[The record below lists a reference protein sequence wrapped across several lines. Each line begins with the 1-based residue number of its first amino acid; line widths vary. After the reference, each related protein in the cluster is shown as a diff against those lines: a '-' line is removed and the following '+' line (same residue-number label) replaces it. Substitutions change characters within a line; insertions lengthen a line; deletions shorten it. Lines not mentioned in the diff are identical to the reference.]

1 MDVPPLDQLLAEI
14 EAFIRERREDPA
26 RRDDLALQLAR
37 IHALRD
43 PWTRRLCSLRGVD
56 PAKVERVVDWPAVPT
71 EAFKR
76 RDLHVMPARVV
87 RRFSTSGTSGGEAA
101 RGTACYSEHDLR
113 LMDAAIDVN
122 AARCLFPDHGTLRT
136 RILILAPSPAA
147 APAMIM
153 AYGMERLRVRYGAPR
168 SEFLIGPKGL
178 DVPRLLTLIEE
189 AILEDEPV
197 TLIGASFGFVNLLDG
212 LGAKG
217 LRFGLPEGSR
227 VMDAGGFKG
236 QSREV
241 TREELVSRL
250 GDTFGV
256 PPEMCVNLLGLTEHA
271 SQFYGDEVAASLA
284 GRPARVGK
292 QNPPWTRT
300 WAVAPETLAPLP
312 HGEVGLLRYLD
323 LANGGHPILV
333 QTDDLGVTGPEGFEV
348 LGRAGAAEARGCSLS
363 VDELTRGEGAG

>member
-1 MDVPPLDQLLAEI
+1 MDIPPLDQLLWEI

-26 RRDDLALQLAR
+26 RRDLLALQLAR

-43 PWTRRLCSLRGVD
+43 PWARRLCALRGLD
-56 PAKVERVVDWPAVPT
+56 PATIERVEDWPGVPT

-76 RDLHVMPARVV
+76 RELHVMPARVV
-87 RRFSTSGTSGGEAA
+87 RRFSTSGTSRGEAA
-101 RGTACYSEHDLR
+101 RGTACYSEDDLR

-122 AARCLFPDHGTLRT
+122 AARFLFPDSGTRRT

-153 AYGMERLRVRYGAPR
+153 AYGMDRLRVRYGARR
-168 SEFLIGPKGL
+168 SEFLVGPGGL
-178 DVPRLLTLIEE
+178 DVPRLLSLIEE
-189 AILEDEPV
+189 AILEDEAV
-197 TLIGASFGFVNLLDG
+197 TLIGASLGLVNLLDG
-212 LGAKG
+212 LGERG
-217 LRFGLPEGSR
+217 LRFGLPAGSR

-236 QSREV
+236 QRREV
-241 TREELVSRL
+241 TREALL
-250 GDTFGV
+250 AQIHDTFGV
-256 PPEMCVNLLGLTEHA
+256 PPGMCVNLLGLTEHA

-284 GRPARVGK
+284 GRPARAGK

-300 WAVAPETLAPLP
+300 WAVAPETLTPLP
-312 HGEVGLLRYLD
+312 HGEVGLLRHLD

-363 VDELTRGEGAG
+363 VDELTRGEGAR